1 MQPRLPAGKTRW
13 GFKEIQY
20 GHRDRTPELLLD
32 LFPGG
37 TIIHTL
43 RHPRSTLESAMQ
55 AWYPT
60 ALKQAAADPT
70 DAEAA
75 YAAQAQRWLG
85 TTELLLDLA
94 ASTGRVVGVKIEE
107 VAEGRE
113 KLRQTFGIM
122 TPESHPRV
130 NRGRESPAGIPAW
143 LEGLCARLWEEF
155 REALQPVAARAGYE

>member
-1 MQPRLPAGKTRW
+1 MAARGSANARGALGVSSPRRQSAGPGFIAGLLQPRLPAGKTRW

-75 YAAQAQRWLG
+75 YAA
-85 TTELLLDLA
+85 
-94 ASTGRVVGVKIEE
+94 
-107 VAEGRE
+107 
-113 KLRQTFGIM
+113 
-122 TPESHPRV
+122 
-130 NRGRESPAGIPAW
+130 
-143 LEGLCARLWEEF
+143 
-155 REALQPVAARAGYE
+155 